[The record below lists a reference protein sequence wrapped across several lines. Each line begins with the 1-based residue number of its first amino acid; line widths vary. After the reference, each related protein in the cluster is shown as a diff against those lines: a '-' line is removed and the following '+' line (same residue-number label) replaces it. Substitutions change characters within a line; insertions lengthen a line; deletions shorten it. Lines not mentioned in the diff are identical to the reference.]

1 MTIRRQYS
9 LPNCTL
15 SLEGLSSTV
24 ADPSQTARPSL
35 DILMRFECHLLGQ
48 EKPLIGGRDLL
59 ENLAAAASQSAQE
72 VLSGV
77 QRTDRFT
84 LDGQSPLVQLKH
96 SDTNLFRLV
105 VPPELLVDA
114 SLLPL
119 GETAPEH
126 DASKKALP
134 IEMHLSI
141 VQVFDLVEAFDQLL
155 ADTQT
160 LPDLLLKF
168 SSLSKREAT
177 SRQPIAKQATPV
189 ALGVTSLGLAGIA
202 FFFIPVPEV
211 RKPQS
216 PAPQETPP
224 QTNSDRPSSPLIP
237 TPNPEPSSPNPDR
250 RSSLGAPL
258 ASAPMITER
267 QQLAELNQKLYTQI
281 AQVWKTKPT
290 FHQDLIYR
298 VGVDQKGQ
306 IVGYR
311 PMNQAAI
318 DYKQEVPLLN
328 LLAVPVP
335 VSAAVTESVTQKALA
350 QFQVIFTAKGMLQ
363 VKPWGEG

>member
-1 MTIRRQYS
+1 MTIQRQYS

-15 SLEGLSSTV
+15 GLEGLSSAI
-24 ADPSQTARPSL
+24 ADSAAQAGRPSL
-35 DILMRFECHLLGQ
+35 DILMRFECHLFGQ

-59 ENLAAAASQSAQE
+59 ENLAAAASQCAQE
-72 VLSGV
+72 VLSGI
-77 QRTDRFT
+77 RRADRFT
-84 LDGQSPLVQLKH
+84 LNGQSPLVHLKPI
-96 SDTNLFRLV
+96 DTNLFRLV

-119 GETAPEH
+119 GGSAPEH
-126 DASKKALP
+126 DAAKKALP

-160 LPDLLLKF
+160 LPDLSLKF
-168 SSLSKREAT
+168 GSLSKREAA
-177 SRQPIAKQATPV
+177 SQQPIAKQVAPV
-189 ALGVTSLGLAGIA
+189 ALGVTSLGIAGVA

-216 PAPQETPP
+216 PAPQTPP
-224 QTNSDRPSSPLIP
+224 QAGSERPSSPLIP
-237 TPNPEPSSPNPDR
+237 TPNPPEPSPNR
-250 RSSLGAPL
+250 RSSLVAPL

-290 FHQDLIYR
+290 FNQDLIYR
-298 VGVDQKGQ
+298 VGVDQSGQ

-318 DYKQEVPLLN
+318 DFKQEVPLLD
-328 LLAVPVP
+328 LLNVPVP
-335 VSAAVTESVTQKALA
+335 ASAAVKPEAVTQKALA
-350 QFQVIFTAKGMLQ
+350 QFQVVFTASGVLQ
-363 VKPWGEG
+363 VRPWGEG